1 MKQNNKAV
9 VCYTDGGARGNPGPA
24 GIGVV
29 IKSSDG
35 TDIKKINEYIGDN
48 ITNNIAEYCAVIRLF
63 EELIKLKIKTATVNL
78 DSELVV
84 NQLTGNY
91 RVKDEKLKLLAIK
104 VKTLENQ
111 LESVSYH
118 YIPREQNKEADKLVN
133 IALNLNIK

>member
-24 GIGVV
+24 GIGIV
-29 IKSSDG
+29 IKNSDG